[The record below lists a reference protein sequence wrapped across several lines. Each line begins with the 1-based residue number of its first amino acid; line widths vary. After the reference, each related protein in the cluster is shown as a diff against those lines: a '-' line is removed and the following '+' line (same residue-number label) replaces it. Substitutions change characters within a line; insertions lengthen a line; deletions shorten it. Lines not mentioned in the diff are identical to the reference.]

1 MGFASRWASR
11 SPDESILRPAS
22 THQPA
27 AECIFHQLQR
37 ANDTHHPPA
46 PPSLSVDYRARRR
59 VNYPLGHLINISQS
73 NHISPV
79 HFQSNTNFLSSVG
92 RRYVTAIL
100 LETWQQRNT
109 CDALFLWLSVGRVN
123 IWHPIHIQ
131 WTSGEQLVKF
141 KTLKCKKSNGCVR

>member
-1 MGFASRWASR
+1 MGFSIARWEYFASREY
-11 SPDESILRPAS
+11 SPTGCRVHFP
-22 THQPA
+22 PA
-27 AECIFHQLQR
+27 AKSKR
-37 ANDTHHPPA
+37 HPPPTA
-46 PPSLSVDYRARRR
+46 PPLLSVDYRARRR

-131 WTSGEQLVKF
+131 WTSGAQLVKF